1 MASHAT
7 WDKAVSAGA
16 WDDLVEKYK
25 EAGGEDADDHTL
37 AEMLRLKMIEVEG

>member
-16 WDDLVEKYK
+16 WEDLVEK
-25 EAGGEDADDHTL
+25 AGGEDADDHTL